1 MISFNNLGNMGR
13 LGNQMFQYAALKG
26 IAKFN
31 NYEFM
36 VPDENASKTDNYGL
50 FECFEM
56 SNSQANY
63 GEQLD
68 VETIKIDQFH
78 FDANFYLTCPDNINI
93 EGFFQTEKYF
103 KNIKNEILDDFTF
116 KKNIIEKSKK
126 IIDNID
132 SKKIVALH
140 VRRGDPSFWWAY
152 TNLSQHHPP
161 CTEEY
166 YLKALENFGD
176 DYKVLVVS
184 DLIEW
189 CKDQPWLQG
198 DKFIFSEASS
208 EKFSDESCVPYV
220 DLCLISMCD
229 DAIIANSSLS
239 WWGAWLNKNPHKK
252 IIAPKIWFGPAYS
265 HFNMEDII
273 PENWITL

>member
-1 MISFNNLGNMGR
+1 MGR